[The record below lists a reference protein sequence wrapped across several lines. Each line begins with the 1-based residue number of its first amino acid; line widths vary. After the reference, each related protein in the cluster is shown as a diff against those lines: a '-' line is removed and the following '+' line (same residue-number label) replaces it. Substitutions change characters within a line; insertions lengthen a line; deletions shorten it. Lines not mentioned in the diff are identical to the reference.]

1 MLRKIVVA
9 VLLCIASFSARALEF
24 TDVYVDPNEIGW
36 GIFVVQS
43 DTFQFLAFFV
53 YGQDGKPTWYS
64 CQLSLDASGKYSG
77 QLYAS
82 TGPYYGGPWDPSA
95 QHNVA
100 VGACT
105 FAPSDI
111 YNATLTYS
119 LTGGPTV
126 VKPIQRFPLTPY
138 VFSGNYSG
146 SMAGSISGCMDPN
159 GNDPAFRARYGL
171 AVAQNGD
178 QSATLI
184 FTFVDQTHSGIV
196 CSVTG
201 PLTHLGRL
209 YQLNG
214 QLSCTGPGASP
225 VPSPVRIDSLHPT
238 GQGIE
243 GHLTGSG
250 GGGCAVSLHF
260 AAVQNVNN

>member
-1 MLRKIVVA
+1 MFRKIVVA
-9 VLLCIASFSARALEF
+9 ALLYVASFGAGALEF
-24 TDVYVDPNEIGW
+24 TDVYVDTSEIGW

-64 CQLSLDASGKYSG
+64 CQLTLDATGKYSG
-77 QLYAS
+77 QLYVS
-82 TGPYYGGPWDPSA
+82 TGPYYGGPWDPPA
-95 QHNVA
+95 QHTVA

-138 VFSGNYSG
+138 VFGGNYSG
-146 SMAGSISGCMDPN
+146 SMAGSVTGCLDP
-159 GNDPAFRARYGL
+159 GANDAAFRARYGL
-171 AVAQNGD
+171 AVSQVGD
-178 QSATLI
+178 TFATLI

-196 CSVTG
+196 CTVTG
-201 PLTHLGRL
+201 PLNHLGRL

-214 QLSCTGPGASP
+214 ALSCTGPAVSFASAP
-225 VPSPVRIDSLHPT
+225 VTIDSFHPT

-250 GGGCAVSLHF
+250 GNGCIASLHF
-260 AAVQNVNN
+260 SAVQNVNN